1 MGMKELFKAVRTD
14 ACEIYRC
21 KETTP
26 TVTTTPQLKPEEE
39 KE

>member
-21 KETTP
+21 EETTS
-26 TVTTTPQLKPEEE
+26 TVTTTPQLTMKEE